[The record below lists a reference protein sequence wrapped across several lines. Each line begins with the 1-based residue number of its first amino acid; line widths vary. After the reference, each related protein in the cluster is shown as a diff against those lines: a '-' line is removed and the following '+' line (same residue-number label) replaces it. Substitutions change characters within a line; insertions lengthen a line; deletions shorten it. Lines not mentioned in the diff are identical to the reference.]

1 MKSFGYLQGR
11 LFLFSLSAYALNRLL
26 LRPHLGCFFQTRVHW
41 LWPFLHSHFDDL
53 LMMPAALP
61 VMLWVQRQL
70 HLRKHDRPPGWRE
83 MFAHLALWSF
93 MCKVVGPLYLHI
105 GVADPWDVLFFAAGG
120 VAACLWWHRRPL
132 AIRPLPRLA
141 P

>member
-1 MKSFGYLQGR
+1 MKSFGYLQDR

-26 LRPHLGCFFQTRVHW
+26 IRPHLGGFFPSQVHW
-41 LWPFLHSHFDDL
+41 LWAFLHSHFDDL

-83 MFAHLALWSF
+83 MFAHLAIWSV

-105 GVADPWDVLFFAAGG
+105 GVADPWDLLFFATGG
-120 VAACLWWHRRPL
+120 VAACLWWNRRVPQ
-132 AIRPLPRLA
+132 IRPCPHEL
-141 P
+141 